1 MSTLDDLVIATRP
14 QVRLD
19 GQVAAWPS
27 GALLQMAATQSED
40 GLATLELELLNW
52 RAESAE
58 GGPGFAF
65 EDERDL
71 RLGTEIEVLATVDD
85 DATQGRLFKG
95 RVHALEAVFPEAS
108 APRLVVLAED
118 RCAALRLARR
128 SERYEQSRASDVVRR
143 LATRHGLSAQIA
155 SDFGT
160 TADWLQLG
168 ETDLAF
174 VRRLA
179 RLHGRRLLLDG
190 QTLAVEEAAQASE
203 GEAPLALDLRAD
215 LHSVRVLAD
224 LAHQRSSVRVTG
236 FDLQA
241 GQAIS
246 QTARQPSPMPGSGR
260 SGPELLSQALGEQ
273 EEPLAHHTGLTDA
286 EARTLAQQALD
297 DRARRFLRLRGVAVR
312 HPARLHCGLAVDLTG
327 LGPRF
332 SQRYT
337 VSRVEHRFDLAL
349 GLRAEFEAFGAHL
362 GPANAMGGLA

>member
-14 QVRLD
+14 QIKLD
-19 GQVAAWPS
+19 GKVAAWPA
-27 GALLQMAATQSED
+27 GALLQMSVTQTD
-40 GLATLELELLNW
+40 AGMATLELELLNW
-52 RAESAE
+52 RAESADA
-58 GGPGFAF
+58 GPGFAF

-71 RLGTEIEVLATVDD
+71 KLGTEIEVLATVDD
-85 DATQGRLFKG
+85 EATQGRLFQG
-95 RVHALEAVFPEAS
+95 RVHALEAVFPEAA

-128 SERYEQSRASDVVRR
+128 SERHPNCSAGEVVRR
-143 LATRHGLSAQIA
+143 LASRHGLTPQVDR
-155 SDFGT
+155 DFGAT
-160 TADWLQLG
+160 RDWLQLG

-174 VRRLA
+174 VRRLCS
-179 RLHGRRLLLDG
+179 LHGKRITLSG
-190 QTLAVEEAAQASE
+190 TTLAVDDTAQASE
-203 GEAPLALDLRAD
+203 GEAPLTLDLRAD

-241 GQAIS
+241 GQAID
-246 QTARQPSPMPGSGR
+246 QTASQPSPLPGSGR
-260 SGPELLSQALGEQ
+260 TGPEMLVQASGEQ
-273 EEPLAHHTGLTDA
+273 AEPLSHAASLSDA
-286 EARTLAQQALD
+286 EARALAQQALD
-297 DRARRFLRLRGVAVR
+297 DRARRFLRVRGVALR

-349 GLRAEFEAFGAHL
+349 GLRTEFEAYGAHL
-362 GPANAMGGLA
+362 GMPG